1 MLKRSKVLQ
10 GLYEESVRGQNIK
23 VYPMEWYSSSGI
35 EDLSLPKHEEIFDR
49 RPSPDSWSSCSKM
62 VGNFNCSP
70 EELTVLDVEEL
81 LFCGTAFCSEVEHL
95 NAPSFSQGSSH
106 ASCQQNAYPCE
117 HSDFQLNDF
126 AVIDEADDI
135 FLYNPFTIQRCQ

>member
-1 MLKRSKVLQ
+1 
-10 GLYEESVRGQNIK
+10 
-23 VYPMEWYSSSGI
+23 MEWYSSSGI
-35 EDLSLPKHEEIFDR
+35 EDLSVPTHEEIFDR
-49 RPSPDSWSSCSKM
+49 LPSPVSRSSWNSM

-81 LFCGTAFCSEVEHL
+81 LFSGTAFSSEVEHH
-95 NAPSFSQGSSH
+95 NAPSVCQGFSH
-106 ASCQQNAYPCE
+106 ASHQQNAYPCE

-135 FLYNPFTIQRCQ
+135 FLYNVPSGLKNTLFHACASI